1 VAVAAPAAL
10 VESLKVAAAVVD
22 RLEIV
27 SDEMI
32 ELLDAGTV

>member
-22 RLEIV
+22 RFEIV
-27 SDEMI
+27 KDEII
-32 ELLDAGTV
+32 ELFEAGTV